1 MKSSLIILAFFLL
14 GCLSGLFYTA
24 DFNIHE
30 ISVSILYLL
39 MLLLGINLGCNQ
51 DLKKFTKL
59 FSFKMLLVP
68 MATIVGTFLFSA
80 LAGFILSQWSIFDCM
95 AVGSGFA
102 YYSISSVLITQLKA
116 PSIGMQLATELGT
129 IALLANIFR
138 EMTALIG
145 APLIRKYFGRLAPIS
160 AAGIGS
166 SDILL
171 AAITKY
177 SGKEAIPLAI
187 LHGILINISVPFFV
201 SLFCNL

>member
-1 MKSSLIILAFFLL
+1 MKSSLIILAFFVL
-14 GCLSGLFYTA
+14 GCLSGLYFTA
-24 DFNIHE
+24 DFDIHE
-30 ISVSILYLL
+30 ASVGVLYLL

-51 DLKKFTKL
+51 DIKGFAKMIN
-59 FSFKMLLVP
+59 FKMLLVP
-68 MATIVGTFLFSA
+68 VATVTGTFLFSA
-80 LAGFILSQWSIFDCM
+80 IAGFILSQWSVFDCM

-102 YYSISSVLITQLKA
+102 YYSISSVLITQLKT
-116 PSIGMQLATELGT
+116 PSIGIQLATELGT

-145 APLIRKYFGRLAPIS
+145 APIIRKYFGRLAPIS

-171 AAITKY
+171 ASISKY
-177 SGKEAIPLAI
+177 SGQEAIPLAI